1 MSNRFDKSYLT
12 KRLLISKSQKAV
24 RIASSVAFDLAG
36 SIVKKEGNQIV
47 REFKDGRVIVLVDL
61 PDSSNF
67 PLALD

>member
-1 MSNRFDKSYLT
+1 MSTGFDKSYLT

-24 RIASSVAFDLAG
+24 KMASSVALELAG

-47 REFKDGRVIVLVDL
+47 REFKDGRVVVLVDL
-61 PDSSNF
+61 PDSSKF

>member
-1 MSNRFDKSYLT
+1 MRNALEKSYLT

-24 RIASSVAFDLAG
+24 KLASSVAFDLAG

-47 REFKDGRVIVLVDL
+47 REFKDGRVLVLIDL

>member
-1 MSNRFDKSYLT
+1 MRNAFEKSYLT
-12 KRLLISKSQKAV
+12 KRLLVSKSQKAV
-24 RIASSVAFDLAG
+24 KLASSVAFDLAG

-47 REFKDGRVIVLVDL
+47 REFKDGRVIVLLDL

>member
-1 MSNRFDKSYLT
+1 MRNGFEKSYLT

-24 RIASSVAFDLAG
+24 RLASSVAFELAG

-47 REFKDGRVIVLVDL
+47 REFKDGSIVVLVDL